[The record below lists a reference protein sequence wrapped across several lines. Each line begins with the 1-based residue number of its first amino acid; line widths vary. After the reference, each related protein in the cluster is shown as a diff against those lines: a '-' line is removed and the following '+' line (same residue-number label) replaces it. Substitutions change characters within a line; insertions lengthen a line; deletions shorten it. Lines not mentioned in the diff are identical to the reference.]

1 MLISITF
8 LVDYTHAFD
17 SIIRNKILDS
27 LSMKKIPSK
36 LVNLIILTLENT
48 TAKVKVNNT
57 FTSDFRVDSGVKQGN
72 PLSPTLLNLVIDT
85 VLEQLDLRN
94 NIST

>member
-1 MLISITF
+1 
-8 LVDYTHAFD
+8 
-17 SIIRNKILDS
+17 
-27 LSMKKIPSK
+27 MKKIPSK
-36 LVNLIILTLENT
+36 LVNLITLTLENT